1 MTLIAILLTLLLDH
15 YGELYKEL
23 RSLRWYDAWLARR
36 QRASQRTGQRINGA
50 AGLLLPLGLPLALAL
65 LAQWLLGGLLFGL
78 GGLGLGVA
86 ALYLCLGPLAPLR
99 ELDGY
104 LSAQRAGDREAQ
116 DDCARRLLG
125 AQPPVAAAERDRQVL
140 QRLLVIA
147 GEQIAAP
154 LFCFVLLGP
163 AGALGWRLA
172 LQLADAP
179 AGSGGAAGGDSR
191 AAAAADLLG
200 ILGWLPARLLGLA
213 FALTGSFERTLA
225 ELRRGGRDAALRAGN
240 GRLLW
245 RGGLAAL
252 DIDPRTASPT
262 VDSGTLQAARRLLR
276 RSLWV
281 CLGLVGLLT
290 LFGWVA

>member
-1 MTLIAILLTLLLDH
+1 MTLIAILLTLLFDH

-23 RSLRWYDAWLARR
+23 RALRWYDAWLARR
-36 QRASQRTGQRINGA
+36 QRASRRVGPRSVGA
-50 AGLLLPLGLPLALAL
+50 AGLLLPLGLPVALAL
-65 LAQWLLGGLLFGL
+65 LVQWLLGGMLFGL
-78 GGLGLGVA
+78 VGLVLGVA
-86 ALYLCLGPLAPLR
+86 VLYLCLGPLAPLR
-99 ELDGY
+99 ELDAY
-104 LSAQRAGDREAQ
+104 LAAQRAGDREAQ

-125 AQPPVAAAERDRQVL
+125 AQPPVAAGERDRLVL
-140 QRLLVIA
+140 RRLFAIA

-154 LFCFVLLGP
+154 VFCFVLLGP

-172 LQLADAP
+172 LQLATAP
-179 AGSGGAAGGDSR
+179 AGSGGDSR

-225 ELRRGGRDAALRAGN
+225 ELRRSGRGDDLRAGN
-240 GRLLW
+240 GQLLW
-245 RGGLAAL
+245 RSGLAAL
-252 DIDPRTASPT
+252 DIDLRAAAPA
-262 VDSGTLQAARRLLR
+262 VDSGTLQSARRLLR

-290 LFGWVA
+290 LLGWVA